1 MEGILGKDLRVDRS
15 SLSDRYLIERLKA
28 TGKAINS
35 ERYQIT
41 ISIVAWEAQLGRRIK
56 TSTQPG
62 NIFDSKEKG
71 IRWRSLQGR
80 RIHHS

>member
-41 ISIVAWEAQLGRRIK
+41 IGIVAWGDQLGRRFK
-56 TSTQPG
+56 TSTQPD

-71 IRWRSLQGR
+71 IR
-80 RIHHS
+80 